1 MPLRDRL
8 VDLLEE
14 GNPDPSLRL
23 KDDTPLIS
31 SGRIDSLALFRL
43 VQWVER
49 ETDAKLDLTN
59 VDLPKEWDTIADI
72 LDFVG
77 RHRG

>member
-1 MPLRDRL
+1 MRDRL